1 MYIPELNVTSQNSSF
16 LLIQFGQSDCELM
29 VLSRKCN
36 CTCCMYEHNVCTFR
50 IGGIN
55 CIPKCL
61 LINSA
66 VHSMH
71 LNINSV
77 CG

>member
-1 MYIPELNVTSQNSSF
+1 
-16 LLIQFGQSDCELM
+16 
-29 VLSRKCN
+29 
-36 CTCCMYEHNVCTFR
+36 MYERHVRTCR

-61 LINSA
+61 LINSDA
-66 VHSMH
+66 HSMH
-71 LNINSV
+71 LNMNSI